1 MRGHARRAGLA
12 HGPCARAGWMAGAVG
27 LAGPRSRAG
36 LAAVRLLSSFSFSIL
51 FFFFFVLNSNL
62 VLKFEFQFGAPYSLE
77 FLDMRPT
84 TFFYMCILGIYLAIL
99 YNRN

>member
-1 MRGHARRAGLA
+1 MSAWACAACWAGSWA
-12 HGPCARAGWMAGAVG
+12 ACARAGWMAGAVG

-62 VLKFEFQFGAPYSLE
+62 VLKFEFQFGAPY
-77 FLDMRPT
+77 
-84 TFFYMCILGIYLAIL
+84 
-99 YNRN
+99 